1 MKVKSKE
8 FYSAL
13 FIFII
18 LLQLY
23 LPSFKANVLFQVFTL
38 GLFFLFEK
46 VQINKSFFKTILP
59 ILLIF
64 LFGFVGFL
72 FNKVTFFNVFK
83 DIFHF
88 LKPLT
93 GLLIGYFFYR
103 KIDDF
108 KMFVKTI
115 VIVGLLSA
123 VIHLDILFFIS
134 GFSSV
139 NKIREFGRDNFLEL
153 FSLFFLLFY
162 KKFQND
168 TLFKNQ
174 FQHLFLVVLLF
185 ASNVLYFSRTMIV
198 AAIILLITIYGY
210 TIITKRGLKIIGVVL
225 VSILVFYGY
234 LFSIKIS
241 RNQPGLESFL
251 YKVKNA
257 PSEIFKTKID
267 RENHK
272 DLWDHWRGYEAK
284 RAFALMEKD
293 PKSYV
298 IGTGYGSLV
307 NLKFFAPLTE
317 NYKDKGIKYI
327 SELHNGYVYIYYK
340 TGIFS
345 LFLYLVF
352 LINLYIKI
360 YYNKNFET
368 YFISAIGVAFLFTTL
383 TITGMYNSR
392 DVIVFLLG
400 ALLFFEKK
408 YNDVT
413 N

>member
-13 FIFII
+13 FIIII

-23 LPSFKANVLFQVFTL
+23 LPSFKANVLFQVFIL

-46 VQINKSFFKTILP
+46 VQINKLFFKTILP
-59 ILLIF
+59 ILILF
-64 LFGFVGFL
+64 LLGFVGFL
-72 FNKVTFFNVFK
+72 FNKVTFFDVFK

-88 LKPLT
+88 LKPIT

-123 VIHLDILFFIS
+123 VIHFGILFFIS

-139 NKIREFGRDNFLEL
+139 NEIREFGRDNFLEL

-168 TLFKNQ
+168 SLFKSQ
-174 FQHLFLVVLLF
+174 IQHFFFVVLLF
-185 ASNVLYFSRTMIV
+185 TSNVLYFSRTMIV
-198 AAIILLITIYGY
+198 VAIILLITIYGY
-210 TIITKRGLKIIGVVL
+210 TIITKRGLRIIGVVF
-225 VSILVFYGY
+225 VSILLFYGY

-241 RNQPGLESFL
+241 RNQTGIESFL

-284 RAFALMEKD
+284 RAFSLMEKD

-345 LFLYLVF
+345 LFLYLFF

-408 YNDVT
+408 SKTAT

>member
-123 VIHLDILFFIS
+123 VIHLGILFFIS

-267 RENHK
+267 RDNHK

>member
-123 VIHLDILFFIS
+123 VIHLGILFFIS

-162 KKFQND
+162 KKFQDD

-284 RAFALMEKD
+284 RAFALIEKD

>member
-13 FIFII
+13 FIIII

-23 LPSFKANVLFQVFTL
+23 LPSFKANVLFQVFIL

-46 VQINKSFFKTILP
+46 VQINKLFFKTILP
-59 ILLIF
+59 ILIIF
-64 LFGFVGFL
+64 LLGFVGIL

-88 LKPLT
+88 LKPIT

-115 VIVGLLSA
+115 VVVGLLSA
-123 VIHLDILFFIS
+123 VIHFGILFFIS

-139 NKIREFGRDNFLEL
+139 NEIREFGRDNFLEL

-174 FQHLFLVVLLF
+174 FQHFFFVVLLF

-198 AAIILLITIYGY
+198 VAIILLITIYGY
-210 TIITKRGLKIIGVVL
+210 TIITKRGLRIIGVVF
-225 VSILVFYGY
+225 VSILLFYGY

-241 RNQPGLESFL
+241 RNQTGIESFL

-284 RAFALMEKD
+284 RAFSLMEKD

-345 LFLYLVF
+345 LFLYLLF

-408 YNDVT
+408 SKTAT

>member
-13 FIFII
+13 FIIII

-23 LPSFKANVLFQVFTL
+23 LPSFKANVLFQVFIL

-46 VQINKSFFKTILP
+46 VQINKLFFKTILP
-59 ILLIF
+59 ILILF
-64 LFGFVGFL
+64 LLGFVGFL
-72 FNKVTFFNVFK
+72 FNKVTFFDVFK

-88 LKPLT
+88 LKPIT

-123 VIHLDILFFIS
+123 VIHFGILFFIS

-139 NKIREFGRDNFLEL
+139 NEIREFGRDNFLEL

-174 FQHLFLVVLLF
+174 FQNFFFILLLF

-198 AAIILLITIYGY
+198 VAIILLITIYGY
-210 TIITKRGLKIIGVVL
+210 TIITKRGLRIIGAVF
-225 VSILVFYGY
+225 VSILLFYGY

-241 RNQPGLESFL
+241 RNQTGIESFL

-284 RAFALMEKD
+284 RAFSLMEKD

-345 LFLYLVF
+345 LFLYLLF

-408 YNDVT
+408 SKTAT

>member
-13 FIFII
+13 FIIII

-23 LPSFKANVLFQVFTL
+23 LPSFKANVLFQVFIL

-46 VQINKSFFKTILP
+46 VQINKLFFKTILP
-59 ILLIF
+59 ILILF
-64 LFGFVGFL
+64 LLGFVGFL
-72 FNKVTFFNVFK
+72 FNKVTFFDVFK

-88 LKPLT
+88 LKPIT

-115 VIVGLLSA
+115 IIVGLLSA
-123 VIHLDILFFIS
+123 VIHFGILFFIS

-139 NKIREFGRDNFLEL
+139 NEIREFGRDNFLEL

-174 FQHLFLVVLLF
+174 FQNFFFILLLF

-198 AAIILLITIYGY
+198 VAIILLITIYGY
-210 TIITKRGLKIIGVVL
+210 TIITKRGLRIIGVVF
-225 VSILVFYGY
+225 VSILLFYGY

-241 RNQPGLESFL
+241 RNQTGIESFL

-284 RAFALMEKD
+284 RAFSLMEKD

-345 LFLYLVF
+345 LFLYLLF

-408 YNDVT
+408 SKTAT

>member
-13 FIFII
+13 FIIII

-23 LPSFKANVLFQVFTL
+23 LPSFKANVLFQVFIL

-46 VQINKSFFKTILP
+46 VQINKLFFKTVLP
-59 ILLIF
+59 ILIIF
-64 LFGFVGFL
+64 LLGFVGFL

-88 LKPLT
+88 LKPIT

-123 VIHLDILFFIS
+123 VIHFGILFFIS

-139 NKIREFGRDNFLEL
+139 NEIREFGRDNFLEL

-168 TLFKNQ
+168 ILFKNQ
-174 FQHLFLVVLLF
+174 FQHFFFVVLLF

-198 AAIILLITIYGY
+198 VAIILLITIYGY
-210 TIITKRGLKIIGVVL
+210 TIITKRGLRIIGVVI

-284 RAFALMEKD
+284 RAFSLMEKD

-345 LFLYLVF
+345 LFLYLIF

-408 YNDVT
+408 SKSAT

>member
-13 FIFII
+13 FIIII

-23 LPSFKANVLFQVFTL
+23 LPSFKANVLFQVFIL

-46 VQINKSFFKTILP
+46 VQINKLFFKTILP
-59 ILLIF
+59 ILILF
-64 LFGFVGFL
+64 LLGFVGFL
-72 FNKVTFFNVFK
+72 FNKVTFFDVFK

-88 LKPLT
+88 LKPIT

-115 VIVGLLSA
+115 VVVGLLSA
-123 VIHLDILFFIS
+123 VIHFGILFFIS

-139 NKIREFGRDNFLEL
+139 NEIREFGRDNFLEL

-174 FQHLFLVVLLF
+174 FQHFFFVVLLF

-198 AAIILLITIYGY
+198 VAIILLITIYGY
-210 TIITKRGLKIIGVVL
+210 TIITKRGIRIIGVVF

-284 RAFALMEKD
+284 RAFSLMEKD
-293 PKSYV
+293 PISYV

-345 LFLYLVF
+345 LFLYLIF

-408 YNDVT
+408 TKNAT

>member
-13 FIFII
+13 FIIII

-23 LPSFKANVLFQVFTL
+23 LPSFKANVLFQVFIL

-46 VQINKSFFKTILP
+46 VQINKLFFKTVLP
-59 ILLIF
+59 ILIIF
-64 LFGFVGFL
+64 LLGFVGFL

-88 LKPLT
+88 LKPIT

-123 VIHLDILFFIS
+123 VIHFGILFFIS

-139 NKIREFGRDNFLEL
+139 NEIREFGRDNFLEL

-174 FQHLFLVVLLF
+174 FQHFFFVVLLF

-198 AAIILLITIYGY
+198 VAIILLITIYGY
-210 TIITKRGLKIIGVVL
+210 TIITKRGLRIIGVVI

-272 DLWDHWRGYEAK
+272 YLWDHWRGYEAK
-284 RAFALMEKD
+284 RAFSLMEKD

-345 LFLYLVF
+345 LFLYLIF

-408 YNDVT
+408 SKTTT

>member
-1 MKVKSKE
+1 
-8 FYSAL
+8 
-13 FIFII
+13 
-18 LLQLY
+18 
-23 LPSFKANVLFQVFTL
+23 
-38 GLFFLFEK
+38 
-46 VQINKSFFKTILP
+46 
-59 ILLIF
+59 
-64 LFGFVGFL
+64 
-72 FNKVTFFNVFK
+72 
-83 DIFHF
+83 
-88 LKPLT
+88 
-93 GLLIGYFFYR
+93 
-103 KIDDF
+103 
-108 KMFVKTI
+108 
-115 VIVGLLSA
+115 
-123 VIHLDILFFIS
+123 
-134 GFSSV
+134 
-139 NKIREFGRDNFLEL
+139 
-153 FSLFFLLFY
+153 
-162 KKFQND
+162 
-168 TLFKNQ
+168 
-174 FQHLFLVVLLF
+174 
-185 ASNVLYFSRTMIV
+185 MIV
-198 AAIILLITIYGY
+198 VAIILLITIYGY
-210 TIITKRGLKIIGVVL
+210 TIITKRGLRIIGVVF

-284 RAFALMEKD
+284 RAFSLMEKD
-293 PKSYV
+293 PKSYA

-345 LFLYLVF
+345 LFLYLIF
-352 LINLYIKI
+352 LINLYNKI

-408 YNDVT
+408 SKSPT

>member
-13 FIFII
+13 FIIII

-23 LPSFKANVLFQVFTL
+23 LPSFKANVLFQVFIL

-46 VQINKSFFKTILP
+46 VQINKLFFKTILP
-59 ILLIF
+59 ILIIF
-64 LFGFVGFL
+64 LLGFVGFL

-88 LKPLT
+88 LKPIT

-108 KMFVKTI
+108 KMFVNTI

-123 VIHLDILFFIS
+123 VIHFGILFFIS

-139 NKIREFGRDNFLEL
+139 NEIREFGRDNFLEL

-174 FQHLFLVVLLF
+174 FQHFFFVVLLF

-198 AAIILLITIYGY
+198 VAIILLITIYGY
-210 TIITKRGLKIIGVVL
+210 TIITKRGLRIIGVVF

-284 RAFALMEKD
+284 RAFSLMEKD

-345 LFLYLVF
+345 LFLYLIF

-408 YNDVT
+408 TKNAT

>member
-13 FIFII
+13 FIIII

-23 LPSFKANVLFQVFTL
+23 LPSFKANVLFQVFIL

-46 VQINKSFFKTILP
+46 VQINKLFFKTILP
-59 ILLIF
+59 ILILF
-64 LFGFVGFL
+64 LLGFVGFL
-72 FNKVTFFNVFK
+72 FNKVTFFDVFK

-88 LKPLT
+88 LKPIT

-108 KMFVKTI
+108 KMFVITI

-123 VIHLDILFFIS
+123 VIHFGILFFIS

-139 NKIREFGRDNFLEL
+139 NEIREFGRDNFLEL

-174 FQHLFLVVLLF
+174 FQHFFFVVLLF

-198 AAIILLITIYGY
+198 VAIILLITIYGY
-210 TIITKRGLKIIGVVL
+210 TIITKRGLRIIGVVI

-284 RAFALMEKD
+284 RAFSLMEKD

-345 LFLYLVF
+345 LFLYLIF

-408 YNDVT
+408 SKTTT

>member
-1 MKVKSKE
+1 M
-8 FYSAL
+8 
-13 FIFII
+13 
-18 LLQLY
+18 
-23 LPSFKANVLFQVFTL
+23 
-38 GLFFLFEK
+38 
-46 VQINKSFFKTILP
+46 
-59 ILLIF
+59 
-64 LFGFVGFL
+64 
-72 FNKVTFFNVFK
+72 
-83 DIFHF
+83 
-88 LKPLT
+88 
-93 GLLIGYFFYR
+93 
-103 KIDDF
+103 
-108 KMFVKTI
+108 
-115 VIVGLLSA
+115 
-123 VIHLDILFFIS
+123 
-134 GFSSV
+134 
-139 NKIREFGRDNFLEL
+139 
-153 FSLFFLLFY
+153 
-162 KKFQND
+162 
-168 TLFKNQ
+168 
-174 FQHLFLVVLLF
+174 VVLLF

>member
-13 FIFII
+13 FIIII

-23 LPSFKANVLFQVFTL
+23 LPSFKANVLFQVFIL

-46 VQINKSFFKTILP
+46 VQINKLFFKTILP
-59 ILLIF
+59 ILIIF
-64 LFGFVGFL
+64 LLGFVGFL

-88 LKPLT
+88 LKPIT

-123 VIHLDILFFIS
+123 VIHFGILFFIS

-139 NKIREFGRDNFLEL
+139 NEIREFGRDNFLEL

-174 FQHLFLVVLLF
+174 FPHFFFVVLLF

-198 AAIILLITIYGY
+198 VAIILLITIYGY
-210 TIITKRGLKIIGVVL
+210 TIITKRGLRIIGLVF

-284 RAFALMEKD
+284 RAFSLMEKD

-345 LFLYLVF
+345 LFLYLIF

-408 YNDVT
+408 TKNAT

>member
-13 FIFII
+13 FIIII

-23 LPSFKANVLFQVFTL
+23 LPSFKANVLFQVFIL

-46 VQINKSFFKTILP
+46 VQINKLFFKTILP
-59 ILLIF
+59 ILIIF
-64 LFGFVGFL
+64 LLGFVGFL

-88 LKPLT
+88 LKPIT

-108 KMFVKTI
+108 KMFVNTI

-123 VIHLDILFFIS
+123 VIHFGILFFIS

-139 NKIREFGRDNFLEL
+139 NEIREFGRDNFLEL

-174 FQHLFLVVLLF
+174 FQHFFFFVLLF

-198 AAIILLITIYGY
+198 VAIILLITIYGY
-210 TIITKRGLKIIGVVL
+210 TIITKRGLRIIGVVF

-284 RAFALMEKD
+284 RAFSLMEKD

-327 SELHNGYVYIYYK
+327 SEIHNGYVYIYYK

-408 YNDVT
+408 SKTTT

>member
-13 FIFII
+13 FIIII

-23 LPSFKANVLFQVFTL
+23 LPSFKANVLFQVFIL

-46 VQINKSFFKTILP
+46 VQINKLFFKTILP
-59 ILLIF
+59 ILIIF
-64 LFGFVGFL
+64 LLGFVGFL

-88 LKPLT
+88 LKPIT

-123 VIHLDILFFIS
+123 VIHFGILFFIS

-139 NKIREFGRDNFLEL
+139 NEIREFGRDNFLEL

-174 FQHLFLVVLLF
+174 FPHFFFVVLLF

-198 AAIILLITIYGY
+198 VAIILLITIYGY
-210 TIITKRGLKIIGVVL
+210 TIIKKRGLRIIGLVF

-284 RAFALMEKD
+284 RAFSLMEKD
-293 PKSYV
+293 PKSYL

-345 LFLYLVF
+345 LFLYLIF

-408 YNDVT
+408 TKNAT

>member
-13 FIFII
+13 FIIII

-23 LPSFKANVLFQVFTL
+23 LPSFKANVLFQVFIL

-46 VQINKSFFKTILP
+46 VQINKLFFKTILP
-59 ILLIF
+59 ILIIF
-64 LFGFVGFL
+64 LLGFVGFL

-88 LKPLT
+88 LKPIT

-108 KMFVKTI
+108 KMFVNTI

-123 VIHLDILFFIS
+123 VIHFGILFFIS

-139 NKIREFGRDNFLEL
+139 NEIREFGRDNFLEL

-284 RAFALMEKD
+284 RAFSLMEKD

-345 LFLYLVF
+345 LFLYLIF

-408 YNDVT
+408 TKNAT

>member
-13 FIFII
+13 FIIII

-23 LPSFKANVLFQVFTL
+23 LPSFKANVLFQVFIL

-46 VQINKSFFKTILP
+46 VQINKLFLKTVLP
-59 ILLIF
+59 ILIIF
-64 LFGFVGFL
+64 LLGFVGFL

-88 LKPLT
+88 LKPIT

-123 VIHLDILFFIS
+123 VIHFGILFFIS

-139 NKIREFGRDNFLEL
+139 NEIREFGRDNFLEL

-174 FQHLFLVVLLF
+174 FQHFFFVVLLF

-198 AAIILLITIYGY
+198 VAIILLITIYGY
-210 TIITKRGLKIIGVVL
+210 TIITKRGLRIIGVVF

-284 RAFALMEKD
+284 RAFSLMEKD

-345 LFLYLVF
+345 LFLYLIF

-408 YNDVT
+408 SKSVT

>member
-13 FIFII
+13 FIIII

-23 LPSFKANVLFQVFTL
+23 LPSFKANVLFQVFIL

-46 VQINKSFFKTILP
+46 VQINILFFKTILP
-59 ILLIF
+59 ILILF
-64 LFGFVGFL
+64 LLGFVGFL

-88 LKPLT
+88 LKPIT

-115 VIVGLLSA
+115 VVVGLLSA
-123 VIHLDILFFIS
+123 VIHFGILFFIS

-139 NKIREFGRDNFLEL
+139 NEIREFGRDNFLEL

-174 FQHLFLVVLLF
+174 FQHFFFVVLLF

-198 AAIILLITIYGY
+198 VAIILLITIYGY
-210 TIITKRGLKIIGVVL
+210 TIITKRGIRIIGVVF

-241 RNQPGLESFL
+241 RTQPGLESFL

-284 RAFALMEKD
+284 RAFSLMEKD

-345 LFLYLVF
+345 LFLYLIF

-408 YNDVT
+408 SKTTT

>member
-123 VIHLDILFFIS
+123 VIHLGILFFIS

-162 KKFQND
+162 KKFQDD

-284 RAFALMEKD
+284 RAFALIEKD

-317 NYKDKGIKYI
+317 NHKDKGIKYI

>member
-13 FIFII
+13 FIIII

-23 LPSFKANVLFQVFTL
+23 LPSFKANVLFQVFIL

-46 VQINKSFFKTILP
+46 VQINKLFFKTILP
-59 ILLIF
+59 ILIIF
-64 LFGFVGFL
+64 LLGFVGFL

-88 LKPLT
+88 LKPIT

-115 VIVGLLSA
+115 VTVGLLSA
-123 VIHLDILFFIS
+123 VIHFGILFFIS

-139 NKIREFGRDNFLEL
+139 NEIREFGRDNFLEL

-174 FQHLFLVVLLF
+174 FQNFFFILLLF

-198 AAIILLITIYGY
+198 VAIILLITIYGY
-210 TIITKRGLKIIGVVL
+210 TIITKRGLRIIGVVF
-225 VSILVFYGY
+225 VSILLFYGY

-241 RNQPGLESFL
+241 RNQTGIESFL

-284 RAFALMEKD
+284 RAFSLMEKD

-345 LFLYLVF
+345 LFLYLLF

-408 YNDVT
+408 TKNAT

>member
-13 FIFII
+13 FIIII

-23 LPSFKANVLFQVFTL
+23 LPSFKANVLFQVFIL

-46 VQINKSFFKTILP
+46 VQINKLFFKTILP
-59 ILLIF
+59 ILILF
-64 LFGFVGFL
+64 LLGFVGFL
-72 FNKVTFFNVFK
+72 FNKVTFFDVFK

-88 LKPLT
+88 LKPIT

-115 VIVGLLSA
+115 IIVGLLSA
-123 VIHLDILFFIS
+123 VIHFGILFFIS

-139 NKIREFGRDNFLEL
+139 NEIREFGRDNFLEL

-174 FQHLFLVVLLF
+174 FQNFFFILLLF

-198 AAIILLITIYGY
+198 VAIILLITIYGY
-210 TIITKRGLKIIGVVL
+210 TIITKRGLRIIGVVF
-225 VSILVFYGY
+225 VSILLFYGY

-241 RNQPGLESFL
+241 RNQTGIESFL

-284 RAFALMEKD
+284 RAFSLMEKD

-408 YNDVT
+408 SKTTT

>member
-13 FIFII
+13 FIIII

-23 LPSFKANVLFQVFTL
+23 LPSFKANVLFQVFIL

-46 VQINKSFFKTILP
+46 VQINKLFFKTVLP
-59 ILLIF
+59 ILIIF
-64 LFGFVGFL
+64 LLGFVGFL

-88 LKPLT
+88 LKPIT

-123 VIHLDILFFIS
+123 VIHFGILFFIS

-139 NKIREFGRDNFLEL
+139 NEIREFGRDNFLEL

-168 TLFKNQ
+168 TLFKNR
-174 FQHLFLVVLLF
+174 FQHFFFVVLLF

-198 AAIILLITIYGY
+198 VAIILLITIYGY
-210 TIITKRGLKIIGVVL
+210 TIITKRGLRIIGVVI

-284 RAFALMEKD
+284 RAFSLMEKD

-408 YNDVT
+408 SKTTT

>member
-13 FIFII
+13 FIIII

-46 VQINKSFFKTILP
+46 VQINKLFFKTILP
-59 ILLIF
+59 ILIIF
-64 LFGFVGFL
+64 LLGFVGFL

-88 LKPLT
+88 LKPIT

-123 VIHLDILFFIS
+123 VIHFGILFFIS

-139 NKIREFGRDNFLEL
+139 NEIREFGRDNFLEL

-174 FQHLFLVVLLF
+174 FPHFFFVVLLF

-198 AAIILLITIYGY
+198 VAIILLITIYGY
-210 TIITKRGLKIIGVVL
+210 TIITKRGLRIIGVVF

-284 RAFALMEKD
+284 RAFSLMEKD

-345 LFLYLVF
+345 LFLYLIF

-408 YNDVT
+408 TKNAT

>member
-13 FIFII
+13 FIIII

-23 LPSFKANVLFQVFTL
+23 LPSFKANVLFQVFIL

-46 VQINKSFFKTILP
+46 VQINKLFFKTILP
-59 ILLIF
+59 ILILF
-64 LFGFVGFL
+64 LLGFVGFL
-72 FNKVTFFNVFK
+72 FNKVTFFDVFK

-88 LKPLT
+88 LKPIT

-123 VIHLDILFFIS
+123 VIHFGILFFIS

-139 NKIREFGRDNFLEL
+139 NEIREFGRDNFLEL

-162 KKFQND
+162 KKFHND

-174 FQHLFLVVLLF
+174 FQHFFFIHLLF

-198 AAIILLITIYGY
+198 VAIILLITIYGY
-210 TIITKRGLKIIGVVL
+210 TIITKRGLRIIGVVF
-225 VSILVFYGY
+225 VSILLFYGY

-241 RNQPGLESFL
+241 RNQTGIESFL

-284 RAFALMEKD
+284 RAFSLMEKD

-345 LFLYLVF
+345 LFLYLLF

-408 YNDVT
+408 SKTAT

>member
-13 FIFII
+13 FIIII

-23 LPSFKANVLFQVFTL
+23 LPSFKANVLFQVFIL

-46 VQINKSFFKTILP
+46 VQINKLFFKTILP
-59 ILLIF
+59 ILIIF
-64 LFGFVGFL
+64 LLGFVGFL

-88 LKPLT
+88 LKPIT

-123 VIHLDILFFIS
+123 VIHFGILFFIS

-139 NKIREFGRDNFLEL
+139 NEIREFGRDNFLEL

-174 FQHLFLVVLLF
+174 FPHFFFVVLLF

-198 AAIILLITIYGY
+198 VAIILLITIYGY
-210 TIITKRGLKIIGVVL
+210 TIITKRGLRIIGVVF

-284 RAFALMEKD
+284 RAFSLMEKD
-293 PKSYV
+293 PKSYL

-345 LFLYLVF
+345 LFLYLIF

-408 YNDVT
+408 TKNAT

>member
-13 FIFII
+13 FIIII

-23 LPSFKANVLFQVFTL
+23 LPSFKANVLFQVFIL

-46 VQINKSFFKTILP
+46 VQINKLFFKTILP
-59 ILLIF
+59 ILILF
-64 LFGFVGFL
+64 LLGFVGFL
-72 FNKVTFFNVFK
+72 FNKVTFFDVFK

-88 LKPLT
+88 LKPIT

-115 VIVGLLSA
+115 VVVGLLSA
-123 VIHLDILFFIS
+123 VIHFGILFFIS

-139 NKIREFGRDNFLEL
+139 NEIREFGRDNFLEL

-174 FQHLFLVVLLF
+174 FKHLFFVVLLF

-198 AAIILLITIYGY
+198 VAIILLITIYGY
-210 TIITKRGLKIIGVVL
+210 TIITKRGLRIIGVVF

-241 RNQPGLESFL
+241 RTQPGLESFL

-284 RAFALMEKD
+284 RAFSLMEKD

-345 LFLYLVF
+345 LFLYLIF

-408 YNDVT
+408 SKTTT

>member
-1 MKVKSKE
+1 MKVKSYE
-8 FYSAL
+8 FYSAI
-13 FIFII
+13 FIIII

-23 LPSFKANVLFQVFTL
+23 LPSFKVNVLLQVFIL
-38 GLFFLFEK
+38 GLFFLFENA
-46 VQINKSFFKTILP
+46 QINKLFFKTIVP
-59 ILLIF
+59 ILLVF
-64 LFGFVGFL
+64 LLGFPGVL
-72 FNKVTFFNVFK
+72 FNKVAFFDVFK

-88 LKPLT
+88 LKPIT
-93 GLLIGYFFYR
+93 GLLIGYCFYR

-115 VIVGLLSA
+115 VIVGLLSS
-123 VIHLDILFFIS
+123 VIHFGILFFIS
-134 GFSSV
+134 GFTSV
-139 NKIREFGRDNFLEL
+139 NEIREFGRDNFLEL

-162 KKFQND
+162 KKLEND
-168 TLFKNQ
+168 TLFKSKLNHI
-174 FQHLFLVVLLF
+174 FFVVLLA

-210 TIITKRGLKIIGVVL
+210 TIITKRGLRIIGVIL

-234 LFSIKIS
+234 LFSIKIA
-241 RNQPGLESFL
+241 RNQPGVQSFL

-317 NYKDKGIKYI
+317 NVKDKGIKYI
-327 SELHNGYVYIYYK
+327 SELHNGYVYIFYK
-340 TGIFS
+340 TGIFG
-345 LFLYLVF
+345 LFLYLFF
-352 LINLYIKI
+352 LINLYKKI
-360 YYNKNFET
+360 HFNKNFQT

-392 DVIVFLLG
+392 DVIVFILG

-408 YNDVT
+408 TKILT

>member
-13 FIFII
+13 FIIII

-23 LPSFKANVLFQVFTL
+23 LPSFKANVLFQVFIL

-46 VQINKSFFKTILP
+46 VQINKLFFKTILP
-59 ILLIF
+59 ILIIF
-64 LFGFVGFL
+64 LLGFVGFL
-72 FNKVTFFNVFK
+72 FNKVTFFDVFK

-88 LKPLT
+88 LKPIT

-115 VIVGLLSA
+115 VVVGLLSA
-123 VIHLDILFFIS
+123 VIHFGILFFIS

-139 NKIREFGRDNFLEL
+139 NEIREFGRDNFLEL

-174 FQHLFLVVLLF
+174 FQHFFFVILLF

-198 AAIILLITIYGY
+198 VAIILLITIYGY
-210 TIITKRGLKIIGVVL
+210 TIITKRGLRIIGVVF
-225 VSILVFYGY
+225 VSILVFYGS

-284 RAFALMEKD
+284 RAFSLMEKD

-408 YNDVT
+408 SKTTT

>member
-13 FIFII
+13 FVIII

-23 LPSFKANVLFQVFTL
+23 LPSFKANVLFQVFIL

-46 VQINKSFFKTILP
+46 AQINKLFFKTIVP
-59 ILLIF
+59 ILIIF
-64 LFGFVGFL
+64 FLGFVGFL
-72 FNKVTFFNVFK
+72 FNKVTFFDVFK

-88 LKPLT
+88 LKPIT

-108 KMFVKTI
+108 KIFVKTI

-123 VIHLDILFFIS
+123 VIHFGILFFIS

-139 NKIREFGRDNFLEL
+139 NEIREFGRDNFLEL

-162 KKFQND
+162 KKIKND

-174 FQHLFLVVLLF
+174 FKHLFFVVLLF

-198 AAIILLITIYGY
+198 VAIILLITIYGY
-210 TIITKRGLKIIGVVL
+210 TIITKRGLRIIGVVA

-241 RNQPGLESFL
+241 RTQPGLESFL

-284 RAFALMEKD
+284 RAFSLMEKD

-345 LFLYLVF
+345 LFLYFVF

-408 YNDVT
+408 SKTAT

>member
-13 FIFII
+13 FIIII

-23 LPSFKANVLFQVFTL
+23 LPSFKANVLFQVFIL

-46 VQINKSFFKTILP
+46 VQINKLFFKTILP
-59 ILLIF
+59 ILIIF
-64 LFGFVGFL
+64 LLGFVGFL

-88 LKPLT
+88 LKPIT

-103 KIDDF
+103 KIDDI

-123 VIHLDILFFIS
+123 VIHFGILFFIS

-139 NKIREFGRDNFLEL
+139 NEIREFGRDNFLEL

-174 FQHLFLVVLLF
+174 FPHFFFVVLLF

-198 AAIILLITIYGY
+198 VAIILLITIYGY
-210 TIITKRGLKIIGVVL
+210 TIITKRGLRIIGVVF

-284 RAFALMEKD
+284 RAFSLMEKD

-345 LFLYLVF
+345 LFLYLIF

-408 YNDVT
+408 TKNAT